1 MMESKKDISWRF
13 WSLVF
18 SNFVMFSCKFVINS
32 FNFVLVSS
40 KLMLFS
46 SRFVLSPCRFMFAAL
61 LLGMIIGT
69 ERVWA
74 HKTAGMRT
82 YALVSMGSALF
93 VVVSNEM
100 VKAYADF
107 SGMNPLMIVSQ
118 IVVGVGFIGTGLIF
132 TKDSKL
138 MGLTTATGLW
148 VSAGIGMACG
158 FGLFNIALIA
168 TIMTLFVFIVIWFF
182 EERLKRTSFFKNS
195 NYEDQN

>member
-1 MMESKKDISWRF
+1 
-13 WSLVF
+13 
-18 SNFVMFSCKFVINS
+18 
-32 FNFVLVSS
+32 
-40 KLMLFS
+40 
-46 SRFVLSPCRFMFAAL
+46 
-61 LLGMIIGT
+61 
-69 ERVWA
+69 
-74 HKTAGMRT
+74 
-82 YALVSMGSALF
+82 
-93 VVVSNEM
+93 
-100 VKAYADF
+100 
-107 SGMNPLMIVSQ
+107 MNPLMIVSQ